1 LLFDAAPVRFQDRA
15 RSKTP
20 GERRTDQRDI
30 EQIEIDLGEKVSEI
44 VTGLRADRSPI
55 RESGRRPAPAAA
67 TGVSLAR

>member
-1 LLFDAAPVRFQDRA
+1 M
-15 RSKTP
+15 
-20 GERRTDQRDI
+20 RRTDQRDI